1 MIATQEYNIQAAY
14 DFYRKFIYNEEHQAL
29 LTTNNFHIAGSV
41 HPINWELF
49 SAVLTG
55 DKGKGGYGSDL
66 NKYEVKSSVNKN
78 SFEYQY
84 HLRGGRTKLAD
95 DMKVNHIY
103 ISYSPDYKNIEVR
116 LVPGEK
122 LRDIF
127 ESWEDGLIK
136 NYEGPNRR
144 QRYRKSISFGRV
156 EKSGKLILKT
166 EDGQLV

>member
-1 MIATQEYNIQAAY
+1 MTQKYNIQAAY
-14 DFYRKFIYNEEHQAL
+14 EFYRKFIYNKEHQAL
-29 LTTNNFHIAGSV
+29 LTENNFHIAGSV

-55 DKGKGGYGSDL
+55 DKGKDGYGSDL
-66 NKYEVKSSVNKN
+66 NNYEVKSSVGRN

-84 HLRGGRTKLAD
+84 HLYGGRAKLAD
-95 DMKVNHIY
+95 DMKVSHIF
-103 ISYSPDYKNIEVR
+103 ISYSPDYRDIEVR
-116 LVPGEK
+116 LVEGDK
-122 LRDIF
+122 LKDLF

-156 EKSGKLILKT
+156 ERSGRLILKT
-166 EDGQLV
+166 KDGRLV

>member
-1 MIATQEYNIQAAY
+1 MSRKYNLQAAY
-14 DFYRKFIYNEEHQAL
+14 EFYTKFIYNEEHQGL
-29 LTTNNFHIAGSV
+29 LLVNNFHIAGSV

-49 SAVLTG
+49 SAILTG
-55 DKGKGGYGSDL
+55 DTGKDGYGSDL
-66 NKYEVKSSVNKN
+66 NNYEVKSSVSRS

-84 HLRGGRTKLAD
+84 HLHGGRKKLAD
-95 DMKVNHIY
+95 DMKVSHIF

-116 LVPGEK
+116 LVEGSK
-122 LRDIF
+122 LKDLF
-127 ESWEDGLIK
+127 ASWEDGLVK

-156 EKSGKLILKT
+156 EQSGDLILKT